1 MDDEVYTD
9 FTRYLQSIKA
19 DMSLKLVKA
28 ISRSIDVVNSS
39 DELAAIVYGK
49 VDAKTKQN
57 FNQLASHTF
66 RLTGNTSSSYPNY
79 LLHNISRIEKMI
91 NVGQVEEANRVIQW
105 LYDIAEKIED
115 FSTQAAVLKIMAQQA
130 MLNRNYSENIKYHQK
145 LFEVLDNDRLLNELY
160 YRVRKHFNPAVRDKE
175 IQKTVNEQLEWFS
188 QHYYSKSKTV
198 SLLSRVQS
206 YHILYYYRQTEF
218 FKPETLAGIIECDEE
233 LDANPFLVFAYLFD
247 LPSKLAYLR
256 LNVSASQL
264 DNPLVRA
271 VFKRLTVPE
280 RIPKYWNSYVNHPF
294 IYSLAVQSSFKISK
308 YQYLIHKPD
317 YLQVI
322 PAAGFELIEYIKN
335 SCELELQKNIY
346 NDNLNDFIYL
356 KVTHSAISLL
366 TGEGGI
372 KKAVDELEQLM
383 ITYQQI
389 PFSEIIDTIFIC
401 LMIGYFALGKYAKCA
416 DTFKRYLKLS
426 TNRVSIQVNE
436 MGIYS
441 YYYVSQWITTGRKQ
455 YAKKIK
461 EQLDVMA
468 TMPENSAMYKALNEM
483 VIDYKIPI

>member
-1 MDDEVYTD
+1 MDDEVYND

-19 DMSLKLVKA
+19 DMSLKLVTS
-28 ISRSIDVVNSS
+28 ISRDINVVNSS
-39 DELAAIVYGK
+39 DELAAGVYGK
-49 VDAKTKQN
+49 IDAKTKQN

-66 RLTGNTSSSYPNY
+66 RLTGYTSASYPNY
-79 LLHNISRIEKMI
+79 LLHNIGRIEKLI
-91 NVGQVEEANRVIQW
+91 NTGRVEEANRLIQW
-105 LYDIAEKIED
+105 LYDISEKIED
-115 FSTQAAVLKIMAQQA
+115 YGSQAAVLKIMSQQA
-130 MLNRNYSENIKYHQK
+130 MLNRSYSENIKLHQK
-145 LFEVLDNDRLLNELY
+145 LFDVFENDRLLNDFY
-160 YRVRKHFNPAVRDKE
+160 YRIRKFFNPAVRDKD
-175 IQKTVNEQLEWFS
+175 IQRIVDEQLVWFKQYHNS
-188 QHYYSKSKTV
+188 SSKTV

-206 YHILYYYRQTEF
+206 YHILYYYRQADF

-256 LNVSASQL
+256 LNASASQL
-264 DNPLVRA
+264 DSPSVKA
-271 VFKRLTVPE
+271 VFKRLTVPD

-294 IYSLAVQSSFKISK
+294 IYSLAVQTSFKLSK
-308 YQYLIHKPD
+308 YQYIVHKPG
-317 YLQVI
+317 YLDNM
-322 PAAGFELIEYIKN
+322 PASSLEMIEFIKS
-335 SCELELQKNIY
+335 SCEKELKKPIY
-346 NDNLNDFIYL
+346 KENLNDFIYL
-356 KVTHSAISLL
+356 KVTQAAISLL
-366 TGEGGI
+366 SGEDGI
-372 KKAVDELEQLM
+372 KYAVNELEQLM

-401 LMIGYFALGKYAKCA
+401 LMIGYFALGKHVKCA

-461 EQLDVMA
+461 EHLDTMA
-468 TMPENSAMYKALNEM
+468 AMPEMSAMYKALNEM
-483 VIDYKIPI
+483 VKDYQIPV